1 MLSQGHG
8 TLIPAKRQTYTTEIT
23 DYLPCQHC
31 LWYFI
36 RSDLWKHQKC
46 CHALKLKP
54 EATKVTGR
62 IQGRAAML
70 LPLPKTADQA
80 FHEKVLRKMNNDAIG
95 LAVRQDELILKF
107 GLQLFMKFTELHQN
121 QYCSQKMR
129 EVGRLLL
136 KLKQI
141 FEGCHLLA
149 TF

>member
-1 MLSQGHG
+1 
-8 TLIPAKRQTYTTEIT
+8 
-23 DYLPCQHC
+23 
-31 LWYFI
+31 
-36 RSDLWKHQKC
+36 
-46 CHALKLKP
+46 
-54 EATKVTGR
+54 
-62 IQGRAAML
+62 
-70 LPLPKTADQA
+70 
-80 FHEKVLRKMNNDAIG
+80 MNNDAIG

-107 GLQLFMKFTELHQN
+107 GLQLFMKFTELHPN